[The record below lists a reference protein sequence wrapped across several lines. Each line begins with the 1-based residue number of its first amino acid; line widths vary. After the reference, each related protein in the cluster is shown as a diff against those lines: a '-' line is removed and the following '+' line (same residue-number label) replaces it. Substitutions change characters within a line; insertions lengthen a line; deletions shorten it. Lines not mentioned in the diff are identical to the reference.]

1 VSAALEVRG
10 LRLARGGRPV
20 LAGVDLTVAAG
31 EICALMGASGAGKS
45 TVLRSIAA
53 LERFDA
59 GEIDV
64 GGFALRPGPVPRES
78 ALRGLRS
85 KVGMVFQA
93 HALFEHLTALE
104 NVTLAPVHALR
115 WSRPRARETAMALLE
130 SLGVAHRADAYPR
143 QLSGGEAQR
152 VAIARALAPGPM
164 LLLMDEPTS
173 ALDPARRGA
182 LGDTLRALAKEDRG
196 LLVSTHDVDFAEAHA
211 DRVAVLADGVLVECG
226 PARDVLS
233 APSHAATRA
242 LLRGA
247 AGANA
252 E

>member
-20 LAGVDLTVAAG
+20 LQGVDLAVSPG

-64 GGFALRPGPVPRES
+64 GGFVLRPGPVPRES
-78 ALRGLRS
+78 ALKGLRS

-115 WSRPRARETAMALLE
+115 WPRARARETAMALLE
-130 SLGVAHRADAYPR
+130 TLGVAHRADAYPR

-152 VAIARALAPGPM
+152 AAIARALAPGPM

-182 LGDTLRALAKEDRG
+182 LGDTLRSLAKEGRG

-233 APSHAATRA
+233 TPSHPATRA

-247 AGANA
+247 AGADA